1 MSDTMVEN
9 AATDDSALASNRAGR
24 SARLRQQLHITRSQL
39 PIQRCPACKTECMES
54 YGLYRCE
61 NCGYCFTKKVHGAV
75 KITVRPMRDAL
86 PTYIFYFFIAMLI
99 LSGLM
104 KEELFIGI
112 SAAGIFVCGI
122 IDTAVSFY
130 NLRRYGYIIERRAI
144 LRKEDGAVWPL
155 AFYTAV
161 FVLFIGIVVYALMT

>member
-1 MSDTMVEN
+1 
-9 AATDDSALASNRAGR
+9 
-24 SARLRQQLHITRSQL
+24 
-39 PIQRCPACKTECMES
+39 
-54 YGLYRCE
+54 
-61 NCGYCFTKKVHGAV
+61 
-75 KITVRPMRDAL
+75 MRDAL

-144 LRKEDGAVWPL
+144 LRKWPL

-161 FVLFIGIVVYALMT
+161 FVLFIGIVAYALMT